1 MRTAS
6 GAPGQIGRSVVIDRS
21 SAAQIST
28 EFQPTVL
35 ADPTADSGA
44 NSPIRDHRS
53 LDLVHP
59 VGPLSVLIVVP
70 TLQAGAADAGT
81 VDLVRILAAAGH
93 KPVVAS
99 RGGRMEAEIVA
110 AGGQFVFIDATSQNP
125 VAMLRNAMALVRLV
139 RKHDC
144 DLIHAHGRAPAWSAY
159 VAARVTG
166 VPFLTSWY
174 KGFREQN
181 LFKRIYNSVMVRGER
196 VIAVS
201 DQIAEL
207 INTRYATP
215 WERIAVVP
223 ISIDV
228 ARFDPASMTPQ
239 RIEAVRHE
247 WGATPQVKIVLVVGR
262 MLRRK
267 GHHVVVQAV
276 RRLKGMGVRDF
287 LCVFVGEDEG
297 QTRYTGEL
305 WDLVLA
311 THTADVIRMAGPPP
325 DLAAAYAAAT
335 VAVSAAV
342 QPEGLQ
348 RAILEAQAMARP
360 VIVSDL
366 GAGPDV
372 VLAPPAVPEDRMTGL
387 RFTAGDEASL
397 AAALVKLFSL
407 PDPARR
413 AIGARGRE
421 WVLGHFNAPFV
432 TELTLQLYAD
442 VARRKSA

>member
-1 MRTAS
+1 M
-6 GAPGQIGRSVVIDRS
+6 VDRS
-21 SAAQIST
+21 SAARVSAD
-28 EFQPTVL
+28 FRPRGGPPAPDNDVDPPTR
-35 ADPTADSGA
+35 PKPSF
-44 NSPIRDHRS
+44 
-53 LDLVHP
+53 DLVQP
-59 VGPLSVLIVVP
+59 GGPLTVLIVVP

-81 VDLVRILAAAGH
+81 VDLVRILATAGH
-93 KPVVAS
+93 MPIVAS
-99 RGGRMEAEIVA
+99 RGGRMEAEIAA

-125 VAMLRNAMALVRLV
+125 VAMLRNAAALVRLV
-139 RKHDC
+139 RKHNC

-159 VAARVTG
+159 MAARVTG

-181 LFKRIYNSVMVRGER
+181 VLKRVYNSVMVRGAR

-207 INTRYATP
+207 INSRYATP

-228 ARFDPASMTPQ
+228 ERFDPASVSAQ
-239 RIEAVRHE
+239 RIEAVRHA
-247 WGATPQVKIVLVVGR
+247 WGAPPNAKVILVVGR

-276 RRLKGMGVRDF
+276 RRLKAMGVKDF
-287 LCVFVGEDEG
+287 LAVFVGEDEG

-311 THTADVIRMAGPPP
+311 TNTADVIRMAGQPE
-325 DLAAAYAAAT
+325 DLPAAYAAAT

-348 RAILEAQAMARP
+348 RAILEAQAMALP

-372 VLAPPAVPEDRMTGL
+372 VLAPPAVLEDRMTGL
-387 RFTAGDEASL
+387 RFTAGDDASL
-397 AAALVKLFSL
+397 TANLIKLFSL

-421 WVLGHFNAPFV
+421 WVLGHFNEPFV

>member
-1 MRTAS
+1 
-6 GAPGQIGRSVVIDRS
+6 
-21 SAAQIST
+21 
-28 EFQPTVL
+28 
-35 ADPTADSGA
+35 
-44 NSPIRDHRS
+44 
-53 LDLVHP
+53 
-59 VGPLSVLIVVP
+59 
-70 TLQAGAADAGT
+70 LQAGAADAGT

-93 KPVVAS
+93 KPIVAS
-99 RGGRMEAEIVA
+99 RGGRMEAEISS

-125 VAMLRNAMALVRLV
+125 MAMLRNAAALVRLV
-139 RKHDC
+139 RTYHC

-159 VAARVTG
+159 MAARYTG

-181 LFKRIYNSVMVRGER
+181 LFKRLYNSVMVRGER
-196 VIAVS
+196 VVAVS

-223 ISIDV
+223 ISIDLE
-228 ARFDPASMTPQ
+228 RFDPATVSPQ
-239 RIEAVRHE
+239 RIEATRHA
-247 WGATPQVKIVLVVGR
+247 WGAGPHVKVVIVVGR

-276 RRLKGMGVRDF
+276 RRLKAMGVKDF
-287 LCVFVGEDEG
+287 LCVFIGEDEG

-311 THTADVIRMAGPPP
+311 TDTADVIRLAGPPQ
-325 DLAAAYAAAT
+325 DLTAAYAAAT
-335 VAVSAAV
+335 LAVSAAV

-387 RFTAGDEASL
+387 RFTTGDDASL
-397 AAALVKLFSL
+397 AACLIKLFSL

-432 TELTLQLYAD
+432 TELTLALYAD
-442 VARRKSA
+442 VARGKSA

>member
-1 MRTAS
+1 M
-6 GAPGQIGRSVVIDRS
+6 IDRS
-21 SAAQIST
+21 SAARVSAD
-28 EFQPTVL
+28 FRPHVL
-35 ADPTADSGA
+35 GHPAADNDV
-44 NSPIRDHRS
+44 SPPARVTPG
-53 LDLVHP
+53 LDLVQP

-93 KPVVAS
+93 KPIVAS
-99 RGGRMEAEIVA
+99 RGGRMEAEIAA
-110 AGGQFVFIDATSQNP
+110 AGGQFIFIDATSQNP
-125 VAMLRNAMALVRLV
+125 VAMLRNAAALVHLV
-139 RKHDC
+139 RKHHC

-159 VAARVTG
+159 MAARVTG

-181 LFKRIYNSVMVRGER
+181 VLKRLYNSVMVRGER

-207 INTRYATP
+207 INNRYATP
-215 WERIAVVP
+215 WDRIAVVP

-228 ARFDPASMTPQ
+228 ARFDPASVSPG
-239 RIEAVRHE
+239 RIDAVRHA
-247 WGATPQVKIVLVVGR
+247 WGAGPNAKVILVVGR

-276 RRLKGMGVRDF
+276 RRLKDMGLRDF

-297 QTRYTGEL
+297 QTRYAGEL

-311 THTADVIRMAGPPP
+311 TNTADVIRMTGPPD
-325 DLAAAYAAAT
+325 DLPAAYAAAT

-372 VLAPPAVPEDRMTGL
+372 VLAPPSVPEDRMTGL
-387 RFTAGDEASL
+387 RFTTGDDASL
-397 AAALVKLFSL
+397 AAGLIKLFSL

-413 AIGARGRE
+413 AIGARGRD